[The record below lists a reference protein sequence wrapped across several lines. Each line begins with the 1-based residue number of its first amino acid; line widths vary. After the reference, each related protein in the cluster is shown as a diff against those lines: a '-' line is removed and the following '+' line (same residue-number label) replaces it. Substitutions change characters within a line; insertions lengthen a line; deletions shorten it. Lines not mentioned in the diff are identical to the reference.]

1 MWQVKLT
8 LLISIFLVKQKANS
22 CPSSPSEE
30 TRTESVPTPDPSTP
44 SKSPT
49 SLKPQTPLAP
59 VTSSKLP
66 TPLKP
71 TEPPITPKPTETP
84 ITPKPTEPPIT
95 PKPPPP
101 QEDGYIMLTT
111 GQALG
116 QEGMGAMTEVININY
131 DKKICDDLP
140 KYPMEV
146 HQAVGGLINKMP
158 IICGGISNEDQI
170 GTNKCHILKE
180 NKWSHLTDL
189 DVNRFSSGRG
199 PSGVSLEGDRLW
211 ITG

>member
-8 LLISIFLVKQKANS
+8 LLISIFLIKQKANS

-30 TRTESVPTPDPSTP
+30 TRTESIPTPDLSTP
-44 SKSPT
+44 SKPPT
-49 SLKPQTPLAP
+49 SLKPQTPLAT

-66 TPLKP
+66 TTFK
-71 TEPPITPKPTETP
+71 T
-84 ITPKPTEPPIT
+84 TEPPIT

-116 QEGMGAMTEVININY
+116 QEGMGATTEVININY

-170 GTNKCHILKE
+170 GTSKCHILKE
-180 NKWSHLTDL
+180 NKWSHLIDL

-199 PSGVSLEGDRLW
+199 PSAVSLEGDRLW

>member
-8 LLISIFLVKQKANS
+8 LLISIFLIKQNYS

-30 TRTESVPTPDPSTP
+30 TRTESVPTPDLSTP
-44 SKSPT
+44 SKPLT

-59 VTSSKLP
+59 VTSAKLS
-66 TPLKP
+66 TPFKP
-71 TEPPITPKPTETP
+71 TEPPITS
-84 ITPKPTEPPIT
+84 KPTEPPIT

-116 QEGMGAMTEVININY
+116 QEGMGSTTEVININY

-158 IICGGISNEDQI
+158 IICGGISYKDQI
-170 GTNKCHILKE
+170 GTKKCHILKE

-189 DVNRFSSGRG
+189 DVNRFSGGHG